1 MMWAKRFR
9 ATRVVCQSALLL
21 VLLMAGG
28 VIRANAK
35 EIVINT
41 PGRQTIPLAQ
51 TRPLPQ
57 AQADKT
63 LEKTVYQV
71 LRNDLDL
78 SGLFE
83 FVAEKAFLDDATKIT
98 PNSVDVNFPQWR
110 LLGAQLVLK
119 GSYRLDGARLELQ
132 LRLFDVV
139 ARRLLVGH
147 NYRGQR
153 YEARRMVHSFA
164 DQILE
169 VLTGKKGCF
178 NTRIAFISDLSGH
191 KELYLAESDGYDS
204 KRITNHANLV
214 LNPDFSPLGRE
225 LIFTSY
231 RQGNPDL
238 YRKEIYTGREARISH
253 YKGLNIAGRYRRDGK
268 ELALTLSR
276 DGNAEI
282 YFIGLDGKIHK
293 RLTRSWGIDVD
304 PSWNPVGDQL
314 AFVSDRQGNPN
325 IFIADTL
332 SGQVRRLSYAGRY
345 NATPAWSPDGQRIV
359 FSRLEN
365 GVFNLFSIAV
375 DGTDERQ
382 LTYGA
387 GNKEHPRWSPDSRFL
402 VYSNDVSG
410 KKALYIMRADGSGQ
424 RRITDVDAN
433 CSHPAW
439 SKTW

>member
-1 MMWAKRFR
+1 MIRLKI
-9 ATRVVCQSALLL
+9 ATILPKAYLFGLLLSALFTL
-21 VLLMAGG
+21 GS
-28 VIRANAK
+28 IANAK
-35 EIVINT
+35 EIVINQ
-41 PGRQTIPLAQ
+41 PGRQSIPLAQ
-51 TRPLPQ
+51 VRVLPT
-57 AQADKT
+57 AASDKHLADT
-63 LEKTVYQV
+63 IYNV
-71 LRNDLDL
+71 LHSDLDL
-78 SGLFE
+78 TGLFD
-83 FVAEKAFLDDATKIT
+83 FVSEQAFLDDATRIT

-110 LLGAQLVLK
+110 MLGAQLLLK
-119 GSYRLDGARLELQ
+119 GSYTLNGTQLELQ

-147 NYRGQR
+147 NYRGQS
-153 YEARRMVHSFA
+153 YEVRRMVHSFA

-169 VLTGKKGCF
+169 VLTGTKGCF
-178 NTRIAFISDLSGH
+178 NTRIAFISDRSGN

-204 KRITNHANLV
+204 KRITNHGDLV

-238 YRKEIYTGREARISH
+238 YRKEIYTGREALISH

-282 YFIGLDGKIHK
+282 YFIGLNGNIHK
-293 RLTRSWGIDVD
+293 RLTNSWGIDVD
-304 PSWNPVGDQL
+304 PSWNPVGDQV

-332 SGQVRRLSYAGRY
+332 SNQVRRLTYAGRY
-345 NATPAWSPDGQRIV
+345 NATPAWSPDGQRII
-359 FSRLEN
+359 FSRLED
-365 GVFNLFSIAV
+365 GVFNLFSIRP
-375 DGTDERQ
+375 DGSDERQ

-387 GNKEHPRWSPDSRFL
+387 GNKEHPRWSPDGRFV
-402 VYSNDVSG
+402 VYSNSILG

-424 RRITDVDAN
+424 RRITDGSAN
-433 CSHPAW
+433 CTHPAW